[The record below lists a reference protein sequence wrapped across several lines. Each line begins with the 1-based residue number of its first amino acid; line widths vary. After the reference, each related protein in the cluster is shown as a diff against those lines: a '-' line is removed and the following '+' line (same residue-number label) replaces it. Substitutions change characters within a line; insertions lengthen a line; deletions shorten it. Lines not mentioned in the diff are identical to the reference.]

1 MTGRPAWPTGG
12 GEAPA
17 ARRGCSRQLPLPRPA

>member
-1 MTGRPAWPTGG
+1 MTGRPALQTVG

-17 ARRGCSRQLPLPRPA
+17 ARWGCSRQLPLPRPA